1 MTAKSVCLR
10 IKVAQLKYF
19 GWKLPEYCNTWKCF
33 TYSFEAEKQ
42 GDFFYITKKNSL
54 KKQHCRG
61 GLKVTSAETGNYFF
75 VGLVLVKLM
84 NNLCF
89 LTRGPSW

>member
-1 MTAKSVCLR
+1 MTAKAVCLR

-42 GDFFYITKKNSL
+42 GDFLFTFYFILFFYFMFSL
-54 KKQHCRG
+54 KKH
-61 GLKVTSAETGNYFF
+61 
-75 VGLVLVKLM
+75 
-84 NNLCF
+84 
-89 LTRGPSW
+89 